1 MKRTL
6 KALIP
11 LLAVAALTAACNP
24 SGSASSTGSSND
36 NVTPTASAQDPRFY
50 ELTVTAENK
59 PVFSNDT
66 DYLDHR
72 MPNLRATEGH
82 YAQILVADSG
92 WIPVP
97 ETKFWFSGVAAA
109 SDETIAQLQ
118 QEIEG
123 HAQLLPGIHPDL
135 YHYVPQ
141 ECGFETVPPDR
152 ANTILDTAA
161 HSYPHG
167 TDSFSVTQLTVSPVC
182 HLVVVTAEGE
192 NG

>member
-6 KALIP
+6 KALIS
-11 LLAVAALTAACNP
+11 LLVVTALAAACNP
-24 SGSASSTGSSND
+24 F
-36 NVTPTASAQDPRFY
+36 TPKASAPQYPQDPRFAPF
-50 ELTVTAENK
+50 TVTAENT
-59 PVFSNDT
+59 PVFDNDT

-97 ETKFWFSGVAAA
+97 ETKFWFSGIAAA

-118 QEIEG
+118 RESEG
-123 HAQLLPGIHPDL
+123 GAQLLPGIHPDL
-135 YHYVPQ
+135 YQYVPQ
-141 ECGFETVPPDR
+141 ECEFETVPPDR

-167 TDSFSVTQLTVSPVC
+167 TDSFSVTQLAVSPVC